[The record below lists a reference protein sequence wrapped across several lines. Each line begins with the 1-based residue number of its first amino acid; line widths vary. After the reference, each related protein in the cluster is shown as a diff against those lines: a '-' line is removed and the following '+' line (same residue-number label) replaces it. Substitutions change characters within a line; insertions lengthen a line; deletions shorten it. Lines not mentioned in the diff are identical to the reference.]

1 MKMCATSPT
10 CSTMTTPT
18 TRRITSTVSVV
29 PVVLARLEQ
38 PSPCLPLT
46 VCHHLP
52 SPLSPVALKALR
64 GKLTPNP
71 TDAKQARDLVNVLQ
85 EAKQHIDPKLQ
96 EMVRYGGGGG
106 GGRYGGGGYRGR
118 GGGYGGGRRGQ

>member
-1 MKMCATSPT
+1 MKMCATLPM

-18 TRRITSTVSVV
+18 TRRTTSTVSVV

-38 PSPCLPLT
+38 PSPCSPLT
-46 VCHHLP
+46 VCSHP
-52 SPLSPVALKALR
+52 SPPLIDPTQKANSW
-64 GKLTPNP
+64 T

-85 EAKQHIDPKLQ
+85 EAKQQIDPKLQ
-96 EMVRYGGGGG
+96 EMIRYGGGGG